1 METKGIKLYDAAKI
15 WALSKF
21 IRIVA
26 WLALWKVKEV

>member
-21 IRIVA
+21 IRIVV